1 MAYDMK
7 SDGGGDCMPCP
18 HCGKKV
24 MLTVGPDA
32 EEKSEPDATQTDNAS
47 WEDDLRHEMSP
58 RSGGDEGGM

>member
-1 MAYDMK
+1 
-7 SDGGGDCMPCP
+7 
-18 HCGKKV
+18 